1 LPQGASHPPAFTMAR
16 IDPASGKHPD
26 SLLKS
31 IGKAIFAPIEG
42 AHDGVA
48 LPHTHSDT
56 PSAPPKAKAHADD
69 EHRPRV
75 LSSIGKAM
83 LAPLEGSHGGLSGMA
98 RHRPEAPH
106 GPAPE
111 KPANDGRDARVVGG
125 RSDNPLE
132 SLGKAVV
139 APIEGA
145 DEGAGTPGSM
155 PPKDV
160 PK

>member
-1 LPQGASHPPAFTMAR
+1 MAR
-16 IDPASGKHPD
+16 TDPTSHAHPASGQGSDKPHD

-56 PSAPPKAKAHADD
+56 PREPPKAKPHPDD
-69 EHRPRV
+69 DHRPRM

-83 LAPLEGSHGGLSGMA
+83 LAPIEGSHGGLSGVA
-98 RHRPEAPH
+98 RHRPASTHDTAHE
-106 GPAPE
+106 E
-111 KPANDGRDARVVGG
+111 KDAEGRDPRVVGG
-125 RSDNPLE
+125 KSDNPLE

-139 APIEGA
+139 APVEGA
-145 DEGAGTPGSM
+145 DEGAGKPGSM
-155 PPKDV
+155 PPK
-160 PK
+160 

>member
-1 LPQGASHPPAFTMAR
+1 MAR

-56 PSAPPKAKAHADD
+56 PTEPPKAKTHADD

-83 LAPLEGSHGGLSGMA
+83 LAPIEGSHGGLSGVA
-98 RHRPEAPH
+98 RHRPAPQGPLH
-106 GPAPE
+106 GE
-111 KPANDGRDARVVGG
+111 KDVAGRNPRVVGG
-125 RSDNPLE
+125 NEDNPLE

-139 APIEGA
+139 APVEGA
-145 DEGAGTPGSM
+145 DEGAGKPGSM
-155 PPKDV
+155 PPKDL

>member
-1 LPQGASHPPAFTMAR
+1 MPR
-16 IDPASGKHPD
+16 IDPASHACEPASDKHPD
-26 SLLKS
+26 SVLKS

-42 AHDGVA
+42 AHGGVA

-56 PSAPPKAKAHADD
+56 PREPPKAKAHAEDA
-69 EHRPRV
+69 HRPRV

-83 LAPLEGSHGGLSGMA
+83 LAPIEGSHGGLSGVA
-98 RHRPEAPH
+98 RHRPEPPH
-106 GPAPE
+106 DPAHE
-111 KPANDGRDARVVGG
+111 KDAGDGRDPRVVGSK
-125 RSDNPLE
+125 SDNPLE

-145 DEGAGTPGSM
+145 DEGAGKPGSM

-160 PK
+160 PKSK